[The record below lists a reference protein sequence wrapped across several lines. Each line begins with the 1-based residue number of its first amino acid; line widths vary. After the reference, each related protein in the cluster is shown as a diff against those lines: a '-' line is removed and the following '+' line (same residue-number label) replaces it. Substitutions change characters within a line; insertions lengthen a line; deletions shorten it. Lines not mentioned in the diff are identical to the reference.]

1 MDTVTKTQNRKAA
14 LTAFKTTALLS
25 STEVANA
32 TGLSRSTAHRAI
44 EFLRK
49 KNLVLVSGKRSSND
63 ASGKKPLL
71 LCLNANYR
79 YVLCFQIQIAGLSAG
94 ITDLKGRILAETSI
108 AFQPDTTLPVVLSHM
123 ETMYA
128 ELRAQLNLADKDF
141 AGMAVGCNGVVDS
154 EKGIIVS
161 SPNFP
166 SWGNQVP
173 LVNQLR
179 ERFMHI
185 PYIYIDNSNRFAAYA
200 EYCAGQAKGIP
211 NFLVIDGHYDGFGGG
226 LVVEGSLWRGRQSL
240 AGEIGHLP
248 VDATGSHACACGAR
262 GCLEATA
269 SMKALEEAARAGAA
283 KNGNSLL
290 FSQAPASELNY
301 KKVLAAANSGDKYAQ
316 SLVSDQAKWL
326 AMGMN
331 SIALLFAPDLI
342 ILQGNFK
349 EGGAFLLQSVR
360 KHIEK
365 LGLPRIADKVE
376 VVYSHLGS
384 DRCLIGQAHF
394 IADAY
399 FDNSEIYQ

>member
-1 MDTVTKTQNRKAA
+1 MDTATKTQNRKAA
-14 LTAFKTTALLS
+14 LAAFRAAPLMS
-25 STEVANA
+25 STEVATA

-71 LCLNANYR
+71 LCLNANYQH
-79 YVLCFQIQIAGLSAG
+79 VLCFQINISGLSAG
-94 ITDLKGRILAETSI
+94 ITDLKGRLLAETSV
-108 AFQPDTTLPVVLSHM
+108 AFVPDSSLPTVLAHM
-123 ETMYA
+123 ESMYT
-128 ELRAQLNLADKDF
+128 ELRGQLNLSDKDF

-154 EKGIIVS
+154 EKRIVVS
-161 SPNFP
+161 SPNIP
-166 SWGNQVP
+166 TWGNQVP
-173 LVNQLR
+173 LVKLLK
-179 ERFMHI
+179 ERFQHI
-185 PYIYIDNSNRFAAYA
+185 PRICIDNTNRFSANA

-248 VDATGSHACACGAR
+248 VDATGTHACACGAK

-269 SMKALEEAARAGAA
+269 SMKALEETARAGLA
-283 KNGNSLL
+283 KNRDSLL
-290 FSQAPASELNY
+290 FAQSRPTELTY
-301 KKVLAAANSGDKYAQ
+301 KKVLAAANSNDKYAK

-326 AMGMN
+326 AMGMH

-342 ILQGNFK
+342 ILQVDFK
-349 EGGAFLLQSVR
+349 EGGAFLLHSIK
-360 KHIEK
+360 KHGEK
-365 LGLPRIADKVE
+365 LGLPRISDKID
-376 VVYSHLGS
+376 VVYSLLGN
-384 DRCLIGQAHF
+384 DRYLIGQAHF

-399 FDNSEIYQ
+399 FDNPSIYE